1 MLLRMKTNKTNLPLS
16 CVFRNDRGFLL
27 CYNIY
32 MNICRD
38 RKRRTAQEDY
48 FLMVPDRT
56 VGVCCLHQAEKYVKR
71 IVEQIVQPSYMQEFL
86 KQGKDRQAIE
96 DVAKML
102 KQFTENMSLL
112 QPIAIKGFM
121 VPSGSLML
129 YQYLKEELDAMEAML
144 KEDIADR
151 KGDDSMTPEQKEEM
165 RTRVG
170 IVQHRQLEI
179 TETLLPQHIADQIE
193 QRTDENA
200 AREAFQQ
207 NGYLPL
213 YVDEKVM
220 GIVYN
225 TLTVQLL
232 LDRFNLIFEG
242 VFEPMDQGTVTS
254 IMSNVLAPYW
264 KQHGQSILFTLEE
277 AEKAAAKE

>member
-1 MLLRMKTNKTNLPLS
+1 M
-16 CVFRNDRGFLL
+16 
-27 CYNIY
+27 
-32 MNICRD
+32 
-38 RKRRTAQEDY
+38 
-48 FLMVPDRT
+48 
-56 VGVCCLHQAEKYVKR
+56 GVCCLHQAEKYVKR

-96 DVAKML
+96 EVAKLL

-151 KGDDSMTPEQKEEM
+151 KGDDPMTPEQKEEM

-170 IVQHRQLEI
+170 IVQHRQREI

-193 QRTDENA
+193 QRTDEKA

-220 GIVYN
+220 GIIYN

-277 AEKAAAKE
+277 AEKTSVKE

>member
-1 MLLRMKTNKTNLPLS
+1 M
-16 CVFRNDRGFLL
+16 
-27 CYNIY
+27 
-32 MNICRD
+32 
-38 RKRRTAQEDY
+38 
-48 FLMVPDRT
+48 
-56 VGVCCLHQAEKYVKR
+56 HQAEKYVKR
-71 IVEQIVQPSYMQEFL
+71 IVDQIVQPSYMQEFL

-96 DVAKML
+96 EVAKLL

-151 KGDDSMTPEQKEEM
+151 KGDDPMTPEQKEEM
-165 RTRVG
+165 RSRVG
-170 IVQHRQLEI
+170 IAQHRLLEI
-179 TETLLPQHIADQIE
+179 TETLLPQHIADQLE
-193 QRTDENA
+193 QRTDEKA

-213 YVDEKVM
+213 YVDERTM

-242 VFEPMDQGTVTS
+242 VFEPMDQGTVNS

-264 KQHGQSILFTLEE
+264 KQHGQSILFTLEDVADKTADE
-277 AEKAAAKE
+277 E

>member
-1 MLLRMKTNKTNLPLS
+1 MNLPLS
-16 CVFRNDRGFLL
+16 CVFRNDRGILL
-27 CYNIY
+27 CYNNCI
-32 MNICRD
+32 NQCRD
-38 RKRRTAQEDY
+38 RKKNRRRLTASERSLTEQ
-48 FLMVPDRT
+48 L
-56 VGVCCLHQAEKYVKR
+56 GVCCLHQAEKYVKR
-71 IVEQIVQPSYMQEFL
+71 IVEQIVQPSYIQDFL
-86 KQGKDRQAIE
+86 KQGKDRQAIK

-144 KEDIADR
+144 KEDMQDR
-151 KGDDSMTPEQKEEM
+151 KGDDPMTPEQKEEM

-242 VFEPMDQGTVTS
+242 VFEPMDQSTVTS
-254 IMSNVLAPYW
+254 VMSNVLAPYW

-277 AEKAAAKE
+277 TEKAAAKE